1 VFRNLDELT
10 EKGDR
15 RVRRTRDRLG
25 DAIMKL
31 VVEKPFEAI
40 TVQDVLDR
48 SGVSRTTFYAHFRD
62 TNDLFLSDADEF
74 LESMA
79 MALSRFGCKSD
90 RVAPVE
96 ELFTHI
102 AEVRPFYNALIASGK
117 VHEVWELGQGHLARG
132 IEERLAQLTRG
143 REIVRGSR
151 TAVAHALAGSLVAML
166 NWWVRC
172 SKAPSPKEMDR
183 LFHQLVWAGVGQ
195 EPRA

>member
-1 VFRNLDELT
+1 VFRNVTELK
-10 EKGDR
+10 EKRDR

-25 DAIMKL
+25 DAIMEL

-62 TNDLFLSDADEF
+62 KNDLFLSDADEF

-132 IEERLAQLTRG
+132 IEERLAQLPRA
-143 REIVRGSR
+143 REIVRGNR

-166 NWWVRC
+166 TWWVRC
-172 SKAPSPKEMDR
+172 SKAPLPKEMDR
-183 LFHQLVWAGVGQ
+183 LFHRLVWAGVG
-195 EPRA
+195 